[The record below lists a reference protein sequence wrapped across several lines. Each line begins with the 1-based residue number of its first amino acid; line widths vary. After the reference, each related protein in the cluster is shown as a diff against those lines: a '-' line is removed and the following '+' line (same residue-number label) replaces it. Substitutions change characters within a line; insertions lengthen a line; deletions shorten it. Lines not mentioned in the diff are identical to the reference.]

1 MRWMILVLTVS
12 MLAIIACT
20 QLKKPSLTPLNSTSV
35 IVQRVVS
42 VYDADTIR
50 VSLKDWPVYLGDD
63 IGIRVRGIDTPEIRG
78 KCEREK
84 TDARTARDYVKQR
97 LSESNTISLHN
108 IEPGKY
114 FRLVADVQLD
124 GTSLAQELIN
134 QGLARSY
141 DGGHRQGWCDAA

>member
-1 MRWMILVLTVS
+1 MRLLMIALAVS
-12 MLAIIACT
+12 MFAIIACT
-20 QLKKPSLTPLNSTSV
+20 QIKKPPPRTLDSTLV
-35 IVQRVVS
+35 VVQRVVS
-42 VYDADTIR
+42 VYDADTFR
-50 VSLKDWPVYLGDD
+50 VSLKDWPEYLGDD
-63 IGIRVRGIDTPEIRG
+63 ISIRVRGIDAPEIRG
-78 KCEREK
+78 KCESEK
-84 TDARTARDYVKQR
+84 VKARAARDYVRQR
-97 LSESNTISLHN
+97 LSKSSTISLHN